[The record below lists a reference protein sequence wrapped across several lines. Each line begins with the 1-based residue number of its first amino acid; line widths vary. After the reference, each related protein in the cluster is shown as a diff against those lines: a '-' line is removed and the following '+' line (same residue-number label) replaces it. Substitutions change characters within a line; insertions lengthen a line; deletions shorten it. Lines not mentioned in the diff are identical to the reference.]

1 MIWLFADLQEVF
13 DEVVS
18 NIRKLNVATPLSS
31 SARGGRMATPLPS
44 STRGGSV
51 EEADVK
57 KKEVDELSSGV
68 LILKRLRSEDLVSNT
83 EIQPLSLR
91 GTLDPV
97 CLLDGFQACFK
108 SEVFC
113 VFPVQLCRPRSRV
126 PACSF

>member
-83 EIQPLSLR
+83 EIQPLTFR
-91 GTLDPV
+91 GTLVPV
-97 CLLDGFQACFK
+97 C
-108 SEVFC
+108 
-113 VFPVQLCRPRSRV
+113 
-126 PACSF
+126 